1 MRVHIVHA
9 HSEQDLFVAAMK
21 AVIQRQFEADGHE
34 VTLSDL
40 YAKGFNPVA
49 SPADF
54 GARADDSRLV
64 YALEQRHN
72 YQEGTLAPDILDE
85 IGPVLEAD
93 LIVFTFPIYWFGAP
107 AILKGWFDRVLLSG
121 VCYGGRRLYGRGGLA
136 GKRSFAAMSFGG
148 RENMF
153 GDEGIHGE
161 LVRGMM
167 RHLFQ
172 GTLGYVGT
180 TVLDPFVAYNVP
192 YISEEA
198 RGSQLADLRDIVAAI
213 DDRAVLPVPR
223 LEDFDDRLAPI
234 ARTAA

>member
-1 MRVHIVHA
+1 MKVHIVHA
-9 HSEQDLFVAAMK
+9 HSEADSFVAAMK
-21 AVIQRQFEADGHE
+21 QVLQSQFEADGHE
-34 VTLSDL
+34 VSVSDL
-40 YAKGFNPVA
+40 YAKHFNPVA

-54 GARADDSRLV
+54 GQRHDADRLV
-64 YALEQRHN
+64 YGLEQRHN
-72 YQEGTLAPDILDE
+72 YAGGTLAPDILAE
-85 IGPVLEAD
+85 IEPVLAAD
-93 LIVFTFPIYWFGAP
+93 LLVFTFPIYWFGAP

-121 VCYGGRRLYGRGGLA
+121 VCYGGRRVYGRGGLA
-136 GKRSFAAMSFGG
+136 GKRSFAAMSLGG

-153 GDEGIHGE
+153 GERGIHGE

-192 YISEEA
+192 YIAEEA
-198 RGSQLADLRDIVAAI
+198 RGEQLAALREIAAAI

-234 ARTAA
+234 ERGAA

>member
-9 HSEQDLFVAAMK
+9 HSEADSFVTAMK
-21 AVIQRQFEADGHE
+21 EVVQDQFRADGHE
-34 VTLSDL
+34 VSLSDL

-54 GARADDSRLV
+54 GARSDPDRLV

-72 YQEGTLAPDILDE
+72 YEGGTLAPDIVAE
-85 IGPVLEAD
+85 IEPVLEAD
-93 LIVFTFPIYWFGAP
+93 LLAFTFPIYWFGAP
-107 AILKGWFDRVLLSG
+107 AILKGWFDRVLISG
-121 VCYGGRRLYGRGGLA
+121 LCYGGRRLYGRGGLA
-136 GKRSFAAMSFGG
+136 GKRSFAAMSLGG

-153 GDEGIHGE
+153 GERGIHGE

-180 TVLDPFVAYNVP
+180 TVLEPFVGYNVP
-192 YISEEA
+192 YIGAEA
-198 RGSQLADLRDIVAAI
+198 RGALLEQLRAEIAAI
-213 DDRAVLPVPR
+213 DDRAALPVPR
-223 LEDFDDRLAPI
+223 LEDFDDRLAPL
-234 ARTAA
+234 AVGAA

>member
-1 MRVHIVHA
+1 MKVHIVHA
-9 HSEQDLFVAAMK
+9 HSESDSFVAAMK
-21 AVIQRQFEADGHE
+21 NVIQSQFEADGHE
-34 VTLSDL
+34 VSLSDL

-54 GARADDSRLV
+54 GSRSDPDRLV

-72 YQEGTLAPDILDE
+72 YTGGTLAPDILE
-85 IGPVLEAD
+85 EVEPVLAAD

-121 VCYGGRRLYGRGGLA
+121 VCYGGRRLYGRGGLS
-136 GKRSFAAMSFGG
+136 GKRSFAAMSLGG

-153 GDEGIHGE
+153 GERGIHGE

-180 TVLDPFVAYNVP
+180 TVLEPFIGYNVP
-192 YISEEA
+192 YIGGEA
-198 RGSQLADLRDIVAAI
+198 RAALLDQLRAEVAAI
-213 DDRAVLPVPR
+213 DTRAALPVPR
-223 LEDFDDRLAPI
+223 LEDFDDRLVPLAVG
-234 ARTAA
+234 AA

>member
-1 MRVHIVHA
+1 MRIHIVHA
-9 HSEQDLFVAAMK
+9 HSEQDSFVAAMK
-21 AVIQRQFEADGHE
+21 AVIQHQFEADGHD
-34 VTLSDL
+34 VSLSDL
-40 YAKGFNPVA
+40 YAKRFNPVA

-54 GARADDSRLV
+54 GARADGSRLV

-72 YQEGTLAPDILDE
+72 YEGGTLAPDIIEE
-85 IGPVLEAD
+85 IEPVLAAD
-93 LIVFTFPIYWFGAP
+93 LLVFTFPIYWFGAP

-136 GKRSFAAMSFGG
+136 GKRSFAAMSLGG

-153 GDEGIHGE
+153 GERGIHGE

-192 YISEEA
+192 YIGEEA
-198 RGSQLADLRDIVAAI
+198 RGAQLEALREIAANI
-213 DDRAVLPVPR
+213 DDRVALPVPR
-223 LEDFDDRLAPI
+223 LEDFDDRLAPLEQG
-234 ARTAA
+234 AA